1 MVFAIILQWAATIA
15 GLGSAIVWGCSG
27 YAGLSYDRYKA
38 KQIKAAQKKSVTPNL
53 SAVVLNGTV
62 MGSGN
67 PAFLNAI
74 AALLAAAA
82 VLSQTMLPWVQAT
95 VAPCSTSYPSRSHEV
110 DR

>member
-1 MVFAIILQWAATIA
+1 M
-15 GLGSAIVWGCSG
+15 G
-27 YAGLSYDRYKA
+27 SYDRWPRIGDRLGLFWICGIILRSLQGEA
-38 KQIKAAQKKSVTPNL
+38 DQSCAEKSVTPNL